1 MKQRNLVLTYI
12 AVTSSVSTLMG
23 GFVAC
28 GAQSYRIS
36 VHGDNPEN
44 VNRPNT
50 GTSGSSLATGNLV
63 GVHSANGWK
72 RSLPIRFLTSQEIQP
87 QVVKQLQTAMS
98 SWEKAVGKTL
108 FDYGGNETKTGADF
122 RELYEPLNDNVN
134 GHYFD
139 NSWFKATGKPNS
151 VLATT
156 IWENNAKESAS
167 IVKADIRYNAEF
179 YIFGNS
185 LEAFSEG
192 KRTIVDMESLAL
204 HELGH
209 LLGLTHINESE
220 DRFSVM
226 NPSLFIGEG
235 MITRRLS
242 KGDIIRIRSVYGV
255 GDPTLAENLETADD
269 SESASQL
276 SSDQSKL

>member
-1 MKQRNLVLTYI
+1 MKQRNLILAYV
-12 AVTSSVSTLMG
+12 AGTSAVSTLMG

-36 VHGDNPEN
+36 VHGEAGEKVD
-44 VNRPNT
+44 RPNT
-50 GTSGSSLATGNLV
+50 GASGANVPSGRLP
-63 GVHSANGWK
+63 GVHSASGWK
-72 RSLPIRFLTSQEIQP
+72 RSLPVRFLTSEDIDP
-87 QVVKQLQTAMS
+87 TVVKQLQTAMK
-98 SWEKAVGKTL
+98 SWELAVGKPL
-108 FDYGGNETKTGADF
+108 FQYDGGEKRSGGDF
-122 RELYEPLNDNVN
+122 RQLYEPLNDGVN
-134 GHYFD
+134 GNYFD
-139 NSWFKATGKPNS
+139 KSWFKSTGKSNS

-156 IWENNAKESAS
+156 IWENSPRDASS
-167 IVKADIRYNAEF
+167 IVKADIRYNSEF

-185 LEAFSEG
+185 LEEFSEG

-209 LLGLTHINESE
+209 LLGLTHVNETE

-242 KGDIIRIRSVYGV
+242 KGDITRIRSVYGI
-255 GDPTLAENLETADD
+255 GDPTLVQTLETADEAD
-269 SESASQL
+269 SG
-276 SSDQSKL
+276 DNKL

>member
-1 MKQRNLVLTYI
+1 
-12 AVTSSVSTLMG
+12 MG

-36 VHGDNPEN
+36 VHGDNPET
-44 VNRPNT
+44 VSRPNT
-50 GTSGSSLATGNLV
+50 GSSGSSLSTGNLI

-98 SWEKAVGKTL
+98 TWEKAVGKTM
-108 FDYGGNETKTGADF
+108 FEYDGSEAKTGADF

-156 IWENNAKESAS
+156 IWENNSKDAAS

-235 MITRRLS
+235 MITRKLS

-255 GDPTLAENLETADD
+255 GDPTLAEKLETADD
-269 SESASQL
+269 ADNASQL
-276 SSDQSKL
+276 SSDQTKL

>member
-1 MKQRNLVLTYI
+1 MKQRNLIMAYV
-12 AVTSSVSTLMG
+12 AGTSAVSTLMG

-36 VHGDNPEN
+36 VHGEASEKVD
-44 VNRPNT
+44 RPNT
-50 GTSGSSLATGNLV
+50 GASGANLAAGSLP
-63 GVHSANGWK
+63 GVHSTSGWK
-72 RSLPIRFLTSQEIQP
+72 RSLPVRFLTSEEIDP
-87 QVVKQLQTAMS
+87 GVVKQLQTAMK
-98 SWEKAVGKTL
+98 SWELAVGKPL
-108 FDYGGNETKTGADF
+108 FAYEGGEKRTGADF
-122 RELYEPLNDNVN
+122 RQLYEPLNDSVN
-134 GHYFD
+134 GNYFD
-139 NSWFKATGKPNS
+139 NNWFKATGKPNS

-156 IWENNAKESAS
+156 IWENSPRDSSA
-167 IVKADIRYNAEF
+167 IVKADIRYNSEF

-185 LEAFSEG
+185 LEQFSEG

-209 LLGLTHINESE
+209 LLGLTHVNETE

-242 KGDIIRIRSVYGV
+242 KGDIVRIRSVYGV
-255 GDPTLAENLETADD
+255 GDPTLAQSLETADEAD
-269 SESASQL
+269 
-276 SSDQSKL
+276 DGGDSKL

>member
-1 MKQRNLVLTYI
+1 MKQRSLVLAYVMG
-12 AVTSSVSTLMG
+12 ASSVSMLMG

-36 VHGDNPEN
+36 VHGDSPDKID
-44 VNRPNT
+44 RPNT
-50 GTSGSSLATGNLV
+50 SSSGSNLSAGGLF
-63 GVHSANGWK
+63 GVHSGSGWK
-72 RSLPIRFLTSQEIQP
+72 KSLPIHFSTSHEIEP
-87 QVVKQLQTAMS
+87 EIVKQLQAAMKT
-98 SWEKAVGKTL
+98 WEMAVGKPL
-108 FDYGGNETKTGADF
+108 FAYDGTETRKGADF
-122 RELYEPLNDNVN
+122 RQLYDPLSDAKN

-139 NSWFKATGKPNS
+139 HKWFEATGKSAS

-156 IWENNAKESAS
+156 IWENSAQEQSS

-179 YIFGNS
+179 YVFGNS
-185 LEAFSEG
+185 LEKFGEG
-192 KRTIVDMESLAL
+192 ARMIVDMESLAL

-209 LLGLTHINESE
+209 LLGLTHVKETD

-242 KGDIIRIRSVYGV
+242 NGDIQRIRSIYGI
-255 GDPTLAENLETADD
+255 GDPTLAQTLEKADD
-269 SESASQL
+269 VVEGSASFAEQT
-276 SSDQSKL
+276 KL